1 MKFSSKM
8 LLISKVQIL
17 GNFYVNQKLKLTKN
31 ATKDI

>member
-17 GNFYVNQKLKLTKN
+17 ENFYVNQKLKLIRN
-31 ATKDI
+31 VTKDI